1 MRGLFLAE
9 EDSVFNLVLK
19 DMNLQFKS
27 VKDNMYTSKYTQS
40 NVTSKILVISVS
52 RLVTNGADL
61 IRGRDGV
68 AGTHKTL
75 ILTNKYKKRTN
86 LFIINLFL

>member
-1 MRGLFLAE
+1 M
-9 EDSVFNLVLK
+9 FNLVLK

-52 RLVTNGADL
+52 RQVTNGADL

-68 AGTHKTL
+68 AKSGKMFVISISRL
-75 ILTNKYKKRTN
+75 VTNGSD
-86 LFIINLFL
+86 LV